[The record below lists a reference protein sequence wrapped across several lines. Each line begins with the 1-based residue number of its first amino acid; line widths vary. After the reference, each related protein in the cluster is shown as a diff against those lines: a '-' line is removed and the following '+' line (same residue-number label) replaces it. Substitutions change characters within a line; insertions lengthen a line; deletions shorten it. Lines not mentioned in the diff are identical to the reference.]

1 VDITITTV
9 LYLSTRVLNSHDSL
23 LLQYNMMLGSRYQK
37 LYQSGFTMIEAV
49 TVIAIMGV
57 LSVVLIPTADN
68 VSGSAFYV
76 RGFHDESLALLRYGQ
91 KAAIAKRR
99 TVCVTFTRTD
109 NEAHNVALSIATT
122 ATTQTCDTNLQ
133 GPKGGDPKV
142 TAMSGVAY
150 SATPTVLDFYY
161 DGLGTPFDASGDA
174 LVGPRTIQV
183 VGAAKTITVEAY
195 TGYTHDYNH
204 D

>member
-23 LLQYNMMLGSRYQK
+23 LLQYNMMLWSRYQK

-99 TVCVTFTRTD
+99 TVCVTFTGTD
-109 NEAHNVALSIATT
+109 NVALSIDVSADTASPPNCTT
-122 ATTQTCDTNLQ
+122 LQ
-133 GPKGGDPKV
+133 GPKSGGTTV

-150 SATPTVLDFYY
+150 SATPPDFYY
-161 DGLGTPFDASGDA
+161 DGLGTPVDVLGDA
-174 LVGPRTIQV
+174 LADPLEIQV

-195 TGYTHDYNH
+195 TGYTHDYNY